1 MARTPVITAECT
13 LSYPNL
19 FTPRETPSGEEKF
32 GCALIFDAAADL
44 SELKAA
50 ARAAAEARWGD
61 KAKAMLR
68 DKSIRWP
75 FRDGAEK
82 SGRGYGPGTV
92 FLNVST
98 TRAPGIVGRYAGP
111 DGRPKPISDADE
123 LYPGCKVRA
132 SLVPFAYD
140 TSGNRGVSFLLNNIQ
155 KLGEGERLDG
165 RLDAED
171 EFDVWDDDE
180 PVDLERVDEG
190 DPDLGINERL
200 RGQAARMQRRRLRQP
215 RDDAD
220 GTPWDDAAA

>member
-98 TRAPGIVGRYAGP
+98 TRAPGIVGRYARPTADPNRSQTRMSSIP
-111 DGRPKPISDADE
+111 DARSAPRSCRSPTTRQAT
-123 LYPGCKVRA
+123 A
-132 SLVPFAYD
+132 ALV
-140 TSGNRGVSFLLNNIQ
+140 SS
-155 KLGEGERLDG
+155 
-165 RLDAED
+165 
-171 EFDVWDDDE
+171 
-180 PVDLERVDEG
+180 
-190 DPDLGINERL
+190 
-200 RGQAARMQRRRLRQP
+200 
-215 RDDAD
+215 
-220 GTPWDDAAA
+220 